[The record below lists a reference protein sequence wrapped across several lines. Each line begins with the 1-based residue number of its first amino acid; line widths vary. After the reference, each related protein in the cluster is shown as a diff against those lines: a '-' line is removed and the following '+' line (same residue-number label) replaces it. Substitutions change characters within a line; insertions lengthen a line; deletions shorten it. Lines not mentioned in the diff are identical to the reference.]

1 MTSADI
7 ATPRLAFSRT
17 KRHWLLRG
25 AQRHV
30 TVVIGGM
37 LITLLV
43 GTALL
48 APVLATH
55 DPLALNVAHRLRA
68 PSAEHWFGTDNLG
81 RDVFSRTVYG
91 GRISLLV
98 GLGVAALTTLIGS
111 VLGLLAGMYRW
122 FDSVI
127 MRIMDGLMAIPA
139 ILLAVAMM
147 ALARPGLLTVVI
159 AITVPE
165 VPRMVRLVRSVV
177 LVIRE
182 LPYVEAATAIGAR
195 MPRLLLRHI
204 LPNAL
209 TPIIIQAT
217 YVCASAV
224 LIESYLGFLGVG
236 IPPEI
241 PSWGNILS
249 DGRSYVQLAFWIIFF
264 PGMFL
269 GFMVLAINMLG
280 DGLRDMLDPR
290 LARRF

>member
-17 KRHWLLRG
+17 KRHWLLRS

-81 RDVFSRTVYG
+81 RDVFSRTVHG